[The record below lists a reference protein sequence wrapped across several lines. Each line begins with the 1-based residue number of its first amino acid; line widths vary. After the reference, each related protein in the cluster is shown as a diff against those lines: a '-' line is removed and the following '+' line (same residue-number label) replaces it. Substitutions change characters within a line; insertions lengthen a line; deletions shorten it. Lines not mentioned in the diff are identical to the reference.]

1 MHVVGLLPDHP
12 RIIVVVAH
20 AETEPAYTLVGK
32 HDLSVPAI
40 EISHDRD
47 HEVFTQGIIHGL
59 EQCFT

>member
-40 EISHDRD
+40 EISHD
-47 HEVFTQGIIHGL
+47 
-59 EQCFT
+59 